1 MRILALDYA
10 SVGAAAWTAQPR
22 VQTRHF
28 DFCEL
33 AGIPKSRQ
41 AQHHDAIFKA
51 AYDTVVD
58 LIDVAEPDVI
68 AVEKDFGRGYNTV
81 VMFGGFR
88 AVVLLAAKERGIRC
102 ISDIDASTARYLAGV
117 GGGSTKKEVAGAK
130 ARLFFGLP
138 VTLSDDE
145 VDAIVLH
152 EAVKA
157 RLAEEALQAR
167 LKQARKRRAA

>member
-28 DFCEL
+28 DFCQI
-33 AGIPKSRQ
+33 AGVPKSKQ
-41 AQHHDAIFKA
+41 AQSHDAIFKA
-51 AYDTVVD
+51 AFDTVID
-58 LIDVAEPDVI
+58 LIDEAQPDVI
-68 AVEKDFGRGYNTV
+68 AVEKDTGRGYNTI

-88 AVVLLAAKERGIRC
+88 GMVLLAARERGIRV

-117 GGGSTKKEVAGAK
+117 GGGSTKKEVAGTK

-145 VDAIVLH
+145 VDAVVLH

-157 RLAEEALQAR
+157 RLADERMQAR
-167 LKQARKRRAA
+167 LKPARKRRAA